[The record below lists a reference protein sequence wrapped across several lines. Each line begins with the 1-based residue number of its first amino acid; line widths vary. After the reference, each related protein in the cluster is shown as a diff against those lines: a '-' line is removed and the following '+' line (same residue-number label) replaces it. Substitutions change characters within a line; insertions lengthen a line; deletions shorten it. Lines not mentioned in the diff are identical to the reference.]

1 MRGFIIAFASIYNL
15 VRKVSMP
22 GLLEPISRGK
32 QYRSPLA
39 PWAVKAALL
48 NILFNDHLILRG
60 REVMQFS
67 PLYHGG

>member
-1 MRGFIIAFASIYNL
+1 
-15 VRKVSMP
+15 MP